1 MLNCLKLPVVPGMM
15 CIMLKT
21 GVDDSIVRRNE
32 TVLVAAVKVDAVSV
46 EEEPIS

>member
-32 TVLVAAVKVDAVSV
+32 TVLVATVKVNSV
-46 EEEPIS
+46 GVEK